1 MLKGFSKK
9 EWAWAF
15 YDWANSVY
23 VLIVMT
29 AFFPFFLK
37 FHLSFSDS
45 GPGMTTVLGYANSIG
60 SLIVVILAPA
70 FGAIADQFGAR
81 KKLLILFAAIGI
93 LAAFS
98 LSLVSNG
105 QPMLAASIFVLGNI
119 GFATANGL
127 YDSLILSVT
136 SKDRLDRLSALGF
149 SLGYAGSLILF
160 IFAYLATSNPQWFGL
175 TDSIAAMRLA
185 FVLTA
190 IWWLIFT
197 IPLLRAVLN
206 EDRLAT
212 ADIRPWQAVR
222 AAFGELRETLQEV
235 RQYRNAALFL
245 LAYWLYIDGVHTV
258 IKMAVAYSEA
268 LGFDSSVPIKAI
280 LAVQVI
286 AIPAT
291 LGFGWLAG
299 KFGTRRMIMIG
310 IAAYLVVT
318 AGAPLMTRPE
328 HFYLLAVVIGLAQ
341 GGIQSMSRSMYAR
354 LIPHNEAGKY
364 FGFYNMVGKFAAV
377 IGPFLMAT
385 MAIVLD
391 ERLSIL
397 AIPVLLIAGMVLLS
411 RVKDPEHEVGY

>member
-1 MLKGFSKK
+1 LLKGWSKQ

-15 YDWANSVY
+15 YDCANSVY

-37 FHLSFSDS
+37 FHLSIADSDY
-45 GPGMTTVLGYANSIG
+45 GMTTVLGYANSIG

-70 FGAIADQFGAR
+70 FGAIADQYGAR
-81 KKLLILFAAIGI
+81 KKLLAVFAAVGI

-105 QPMLAASIFVLGNI
+105 QPVLAASIFVLGNI

-149 SLGYAGSLILF
+149 SLGYAGSLVLF
-160 IFAYLATSNPQWFGL
+160 IFAYLATSYPGWFGL
-175 TDSIAAMRLA
+175 TNSIAAMRLA

-190 IWWLIFT
+190 IWWLIFM
-197 IPLLRAVLN
+197 IPLLRSALK
-206 EDRLAT
+206 EDRLGKAG
-212 ADIRPWQAVR
+212 IRPWQAIKS
-222 AAFGELRETLQEV
+222 AFGELKETLQEV
-235 RQYRNAALFL
+235 RQYRDAAIFL
-245 LAYWLYIDGVHTV
+245 LAYWFYIDGVHTV

-268 LGFDSSVPIKAI
+268 LGFASSVPIKGI

-291 LGFGWLAG
+291 LAFGRLAG
-299 KFGTRRMIMIG
+299 RFGTRRMIMIG
-310 IAAYLVVT
+310 IAAYLLVT

-354 LIPHNEAGKY
+354 LIPHSEAGKY
-364 FGFYNMVGKFAAV
+364 FGFYNMIGKFAAV

-385 MAIVLD
+385 TALVIG

-397 AIPVLLIAGMVLLS
+397 AIPVLFIVGMVLLVK
-411 RVKDPEHEVGY
+411 VKDPGHAPH